1 LSLLKREASPSI
13 KKYFLSLIQQPYG
26 RQQEEL
32 NLPLNLPANLDLIGQ
47 RDIALLISTK
57 SMETINKPE
66 MNYA

>member
-1 LSLLKREASPSI
+1 M
-13 KKYFLSLIQQPYG
+13 IQQPYG

-32 NLPLNLPANLDLIGQ
+32 NLPLNLPASLNLIGQ

-66 MNYA
+66 MDYA